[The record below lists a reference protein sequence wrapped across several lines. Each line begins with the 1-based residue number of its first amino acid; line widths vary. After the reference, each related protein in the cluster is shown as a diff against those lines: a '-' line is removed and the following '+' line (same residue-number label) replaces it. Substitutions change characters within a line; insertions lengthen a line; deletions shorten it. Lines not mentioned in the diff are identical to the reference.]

1 MPRFGGDVHAIGNTL
16 ETVRLL
22 SAEKK
27 SLLNEVIMSALLV
40 PNDQNNI
47 IYIKVWQIKCKL
59 PSIKVKLYWKCICL

>member
-1 MPRFGGDVHAIGNTL
+1 MPRFGGDVHAIDNTL

-47 IYIKVWQIKCKL
+47 IYIKV
-59 PSIKVKLYWKCICL
+59 